1 MSINKE
7 IEFNT
12 IVNDILKNDDFIE
25 LKYENHHGISRLD
38 HSLNVAH
45 LAYNICKKFNVKKYK
60 EITRAAL
67 LHDFF
72 KDKDI
77 TKRSFVSHPRVALKN
92 AAMAFEID
100 NMQKNIIE
108 AHMFPMSLAIP
119 NNIGS
124 WIVTL
129 SDKVIAIREV
139 TKYKIPLT
147 AGAVMLFIFNFLCI
161 QR

>member
-12 IVNDILKNDDFIE
+12 IVNDILKNEDFIE

-45 LAYNICKKFNVKKYK
+45 LAYDMSKHFGVKKYK

-72 KDKDI
+72 KSEDI
-77 TKRSFVSHPRVALKN
+77 YKNSFVTHPKVALKN
-92 AAMAFEID
+92 A
-100 NMQKNIIE
+100 KNIFELDSMQENIIIS
-108 AHMFPMSLAIP
+108 HMFPMSPAIP
-119 NNIGS
+119 KNSGS

-129 SDKVIAIREV
+129 SDKIVAIREV

-147 AGAVMLFIFNFLCI
+147 AGAILLFIFNFMCI